1 MSDRTLSRVGRFQN
15 IKFGRGFIVIPEKL
29 IFDVFHRSWRGPW
42 ERFGTVLDAFWGP
55 ERVPG
60 SVLATPWT
68 PFGVLWG
75 SQGRPGE
82 VLGVPRRV

>member
-1 MSDRTLSRVGRFQN
+1 M
-15 IKFGRGFIVIPEKL
+15 IPEKL
-29 IFDVFHRSWRGPW
+29 ILDVFDRYWRGPW

-82 VLGVPRRV
+82 VLGVPWRVWGRLGRCFFGP